1 MNAMTYEVS
10 CGAVVFTR
18 TDEGLRY
25 VITQSTAGWYG
36 FPKGHMESG
45 ETEQQTALREIREE
59 VGLDVRLLD
68 GFRLVEEHPLPQKPG
83 VMKRVIYFAAEYA
96 DQPIRPQAE
105 EVAQAKL
112 MSFDEAMSVFQFE
125 NSRDILRAAKE
136 WLSE

>member
-1 MNAMTYEVS
+1 MTYEVS

>member
-1 MNAMTYEVS
+1 MTYEVS

-36 FPKGHMESG
+36 FPKGHMENG

-68 GFRLVEEHPLPQKPG
+68 GFRIVKEHPLPQKPG

-96 DQPIRPQAE
+96 DQPIRPQPE

-125 NSRDILRAAKE
+125 NSRDVLRAAKN
-136 WLSE
+136 WLEGQA